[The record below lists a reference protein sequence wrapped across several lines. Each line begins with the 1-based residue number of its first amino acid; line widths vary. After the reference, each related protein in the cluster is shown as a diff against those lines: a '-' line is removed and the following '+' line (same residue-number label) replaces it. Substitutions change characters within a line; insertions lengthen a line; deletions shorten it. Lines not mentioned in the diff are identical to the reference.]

1 YPAICTYT
9 YIHTYSYIYT
19 YIIYSYI
26 YSYLIYIYI
35 YIYISYSYCYS
46 YSYSYI
52 TYICIYI
59 YSIHILST
67 PHDSELDQ
75 PSGHGQNLKRSPGE
89 SSVEGS
95 GGPDISDLLPA
106 AVQLA
111 GSVPPSPPGPASIS
125 NEGISSYGAED
136 LSQPNSSMGSPEVTG
151 LRSATLQE
159 RGGQTGSGFS
169 TRAAEV
175 RERRLPISTPFADC
189 AKDEAT
195 ADLTSSS
202 DKLPTPE
209 CTEAVPSVSPADDA
223 EEGIAHARSVDR
235 GPKGDNIAATSVQTG
250 ADDPRHPSL
259 EPSPPA
265 AITEMRGDPQT
276 GLSELGRLWQ
286 GDQLGGM
293 REPHVSTFP
302 PGKEARDYSPTQEEV
317 QEPGV
322 LEVGQPRAVEQ
333 QGRQDTDGAEGLLM
347 KKETLILNY
356 PARGGSDR
364 EKFGAIVNAQ
374 DFIETSEVCHLQ
386 MGAATPPEGDKANP
400 ALSGSEGGQS
410 EACTSMPE
418 LPSNPPH
425 LFRVAKPEEPSRE
438 YVPGSDSQHPMRSE
452 AVKTASEKAE
462 PIFQREL
469 QTEDELVS
477 AEHFSVPLSA
487 KQKAEQK
494 SAVTTERPKDEAS
507 SNEIIK
513 ADDVSRE
520 SSTLSETESI
530 INPTKENSPADERS
544 LLEEYALSTS
554 LSRSTEPNQRE
565 TKAGATEGKTEIL
578 TEEAQGTETREL
590 PKGSAGAERQL
601 LNPASGHHQNAENTH
616 PGHSPKETG
625 LCGKPSASDPGE
637 AAGGPPL
644 DVDGSFN
651 WPKEN
656 SHSLVYEPEQQMG
669 KEKTA
674 ATAELENKLVA
685 SPQFPR
691 EGCPLPPDRSGTA
704 LEDNTSGQPG
714 CNETEEVCLA
724 GAHSSPPVHPEDNN
738 NKQSKQD
745 EPCEKALATETALD
759 SQSTESQGKPES
771 YRKSEESGKM
781 SKSKPELQ
789 GFSEVAGTVDGMAL
803 QPEGVSETQEQIS
816 HLSEGPHSNPEQGPA
831 AAAAQSSTVGGR
843 EREAVPQEKHQT
855 AVKSV
860 AEDKGLALS
869 SKCKSDV
876 LMPALLESAA
886 AESHQ
891 TMQVACSEACQAAVR
906 ASAPSPRRVHL
917 EEGGDGPVHENNCPS
932 KSDPSSSSETLA
944 CSIRELQESADVPTA
959 PPRAEQAE
967 ESASIAGDSGW
978 ISDTGLEQEKQQS
991 SLASVTGADDQEHKE
1006 RAVKPER
1013 PLDLTP
1019 PSNTPEM
1026 PLDTSD
1032 TLHADSPTLG
1042 AVAGQRSS
1050 DTATEQDRGAGGAA
1064 VPEDTC
1070 SSKHGQSAAGETL
1083 LNVQDCNEQS
1093 RADLKADGNCHSK
1106 QNSNKPEQDAD
1117 ALISASQRE
1126 AACHSDTFSTESD
1139 TNEEPGSACRI
1150 KDNTGGS
1157 RAAAALNSLPATQNS
1172 ASATNISQA
1181 LPSDTEIAHTSDNS
1195 EENGPQVSH
1204 PETQGEMPLMTK
1216 DLEEIDDLAADGE
1229 IIHKAGNM
1237 EISCE
1242 GGASVTETS
1251 SMKRDKSPGAQGS
1264 ASPLQAHREVTPTN
1278 KSYKSSCVQE
1288 TPEEPGYGQEN
1299 VTAPSTRTSALSHP
1313 SQQPGTHANAGTGG
1327 QPLDNELD
1335 GVSCQNAGEGDANL
1349 QTAAGPQV
1357 SVHVGPSRGVSAGET
1372 ANSDNSSVR
1381 VSEEEVPDQS
1391 FQHDGDR
1398 GLALPETLNVGQ
1410 SPENLSQFNSEQ
1422 LKKETSA
1429 IKPKESKS
1437 EANFKEQPS
1446 DSSAEPLLALP
1457 AREGELL
1464 SLSSVGKQEG
1474 CNEETA
1480 TSICIDD
1487 KRGKIL
1493 EKPENSE
1500 QMGELSAEDNNTTRA
1515 GTSAPE
1521 QSSENSGREH
1531 EALTGSSLDIGSRLP
1546 NFREH
1551 ISQIFKKTVRS
1562 TLSAELPQLL
1572 SENHAGSK
1580 QSPVAEDAAE
1590 PCGAEDCSE
1599 SNRAGKGAP
1608 QGTSEAEGQ
1617 KVSLTTETSRKA
1629 AKGKPLQQENTV
1641 AELPAAS
1648 LRDAAKDRQPGSCC
1662 PAEPRS
1668 DGATPAE
1675 RAPEN
1680 WQKPGKTSEHPE
1692 GGEMERKAGECAGGV
1707 GHEPL
1712 ISLERK
1718 KRGPASFDG
1727 AAAENCPVR
1736 SDSKQPPAVAVISTG
1751 DVRKSGLGDAATAE
1765 GNNLITECNAEPV
1778 SPEEDVSLPPKQ
1790 CRDPKPHEQ
1799 DNSDPDIAQ
1808 SVSAMAASTL
1818 VPGGSYNC
1826 EKLPDNFDV
1835 SPGEN
1840 QETQIGS
1847 NFMHDIK
1854 FQDDTQM
1861 IQDDPVGRKCLETLE
1876 DSQDAQPEKKV
1887 TVQGLVDYLKTGVS
1901 QDDYSQ
1907 TDSKLESSDMSKG
1920 DVKAN
1925 SDTVLGTAT
1934 TGNGRTGDIPEPGA
1948 ARMLVTGGGDLALN
1962 TSTKE
1967 QETDVSNYPSPAVP
1981 AMEQGER
1988 SACTD
1993 LTVAEHQPSEMNSE
2007 QGRSLQD
2014 AEGKLSPPA
2023 LPAP

>member
-1 YPAICTYT
+1 MKQIN
-9 YIHTYSYIYT
+9 
-19 YIIYSYI
+19 
-26 YSYLIYIYI
+26 
-35 YIYISYSYCYS
+35 IS
-46 YSYSYI
+46 
-52 TYICIYI
+52 
-59 YSIHILST
+59 
-67 PHDSELDQ
+67 
-75 PSGHGQNLKRSPGE
+75 
-89 SSVEGS
+89 V
-95 GGPDISDLLPA
+95 
-106 AVQLA
+106 V
-111 GSVPPSPPGPASIS
+111 GSVSR
-125 NEGISSYGAED
+125 EGISSYGAED
-136 LSQPNSSMGSPEVTG
+136 LSQPNSSTRSPEVTG
-151 LRSATLQE
+151 LSTTLQE
-159 RGGQTGSGFS
+159 RGGQTGSSFS
-169 TRAAEV
+169 TRAAEA

-189 AKDEAT
+189 AEDDAT

-209 CTEAVPSVSPADDA
+209 RTQAVPSASPADDE
-223 EEGIAHARSVDR
+223 EEGIAHTRSVDR

-250 ADDPRHPSL
+250 AGDPRHPSL

-265 AITEMRGDPQT
+265 AITEMQGDPQT

-302 PGKEARDYSPTQEEV
+302 PGKEAGDYSPAQEEV

-356 PARGGSDR
+356 PARGGSDS

-374 DFIETSEVCHLQ
+374 GFTESSEVCHLQ

-400 ALSGSEGGQS
+400 ALSGSKGGQS
-410 EACTSMPE
+410 EAGTIMPE

-438 YVPGSDSQHPMRSE
+438 YVPGSDSQDPMRSE

-477 AEHFSVPLSA
+477 AEHLSVPLSA

-494 SAVTTERPKDEAS
+494 SAVTTESPKDEAS

-520 SSTLSETESI
+520 SSTLSETESV
-530 INPTKENSPADERS
+530 INPTKENSPADKRS
-544 LLEEYALSTS
+544 LLEEYALRTS
-554 LSRSTEPNQRE
+554 LSRSAEPNQRE
-565 TKAGATEGKTEIL
+565 TEEGVTERRTEIL

-590 PKGSAGAERQL
+590 PKGSAGPERQL
-601 LNPASGHHQNAENTH
+601 LNSASSHHRDAENTH
-616 PGHSPKETG
+616 PGRNPEESALYGRP
-625 LCGKPSASDPGE
+625 PASDPGE
-637 AAGGPPL
+637 AAGAPPL
-644 DVDGSFN
+644 NADGNFN

-674 ATAELENKLVA
+674 ATAELENELVA
-685 SPQFPR
+685 LPPFPR
-691 EGCPLPPDRSGTA
+691 EGRPLPPDCSGTA

-714 CNETEEVCLA
+714 CNSTEEVGLV
-724 GAHSSPPVHPEDNN
+724 GEHSSPLVHPEDNN

-745 EPCEKALATETALD
+745 EPCEKALATETVLD
-759 SQSTESQGKPES
+759 SHRTESQGKPES
-771 YRKSEESGKM
+771 YRKSEESAKP
-781 SKSKPELQ
+781 SKSQPELQ
-789 GFSEVAGTVDGMAL
+789 GFSELAGTADGMAL
-803 QPEGVSETQEQIS
+803 QPEGVSDAREQIG
-816 HLSEGPHSNPEQGPA
+816 HLSEGPRSDPEQGPA
-831 AAAAQSSTVGGR
+831 LAAAQSSAVGGR

-860 AEDKGLALS
+860 AEDQGLALS
-869 SKCKSDV
+869 SKCTSDV
-876 LMPALLESAA
+876 LMPALLERAA
-886 AESHQ
+886 AECHQ

-906 ASAPSPRRVHL
+906 ASAPAPQRVHL
-917 EEGGDGPVHENNCPS
+917 EEGGDGLVHENNCPS
-932 KSDPSSSSETLA
+932 KSDPSSSLETLERGV
-944 CSIRELQESADVPTA
+944 RELQESADVPTA

-967 ESASIAGDSGW
+967 ESASAAGDSGC
-978 ISDTGLEQEKQQS
+978 ISDTGLEQEKQRS

-1026 PLDTSD
+1026 PLNASD
-1032 TLHADSPTLG
+1032 ILHADSPAPG
-1042 AVAGQRSS
+1042 AVAGQRGSG
-1050 DTATEQDRGAGGAA
+1050 TATDQDEGAGGAV
-1064 VPEDTC
+1064 VPKDTC
-1070 SSKHGQSAAGETL
+1070 SGKHGHSAAGVTL
-1083 LNVQDCNEQS
+1083 LNARDCSEQN

-1117 ALISASQRE
+1117 ALISASQLE

-1139 TNEEPGSACRI
+1139 TNEEPGRACRI
-1150 KDNTGGS
+1150 KDNTTES
-1157 RAAAALNSLPATQNS
+1157 CAAAALNSLPATQNS

-1195 EENGPQVSH
+1195 EENGPQVSY
-1204 PETQGEMPLMTK
+1204 PETQGKMPLMAK
-1216 DLEEIDDLAADGE
+1216 DSEEIEGLAADGE
-1229 IIHKAGNM
+1229 ITHKAGNT

-1264 ASPLQAHREVTPTN
+1264 PSPLQAHGEVSPTN
-1278 KSYKSSCVQE
+1278 KSYKPSCIQE
-1288 TPEEPGYGQEN
+1288 TPEEPGYGQEDF
-1299 VTAPSTRTSALSHP
+1299 TAPSTQTSALSHP
-1313 SQQPGTHANAGTGG
+1313 SQQPGTQANAGTGG
-1327 QPLDNELD
+1327 QSLHNELD
-1335 GVSCQNAGEGDANL
+1335 GVSCHNAREGDANL
-1349 QTAAGPQV
+1349 QTAAGPLV
-1357 SVHVGPSRGVSAGET
+1357 SAHVGPSPRVSAGET
-1372 ANSDNSSVR
+1372 ASSDDSSVH

-1391 FQHDGDR
+1391 FQGDGDR

-1410 SPENLSQFNSEQ
+1410 SPGNLPHFNSEQ

-1429 IKPKESKS
+1429 IKSKESKS
-1437 EANFKEQPS
+1437 EANFKEQAS

-1457 AREGELL
+1457 AREGELP

-1480 TSICIDD
+1480 TGICIDD
-1487 KRGKIL
+1487 KCGKIL
-1493 EKPENSE
+1493 EKPGNSE
-1500 QMGELSAEDNNTTRA
+1500 QMGELSAENNTTTKA

-1608 QGTSEAEGQ
+1608 QGASEAEGQ
-1617 KVSLTTETSRKA
+1617 NVSLTTKTSCKA

-1648 LRDAAKDRQPGSCC
+1648 LWDTAKDRQPGSCC
-1662 PAEPRS
+1662 PAVPRS
-1668 DGATPAE
+1668 DGAAPAE

-1680 WQKPGKTSEHPE
+1680 WQKPSNTSEHPE
-1692 GGEMERKAGECAGGV
+1692 GGETEKKAGECAGGV
-1707 GHEPL
+1707 GPEPL
-1712 ISLERK
+1712 TSLERE
-1718 KRGPASFDG
+1718 KRGPASFEG
-1727 AAAENCPVR
+1727 AAAENCPAR
-1736 SDSKQPPAVAVISTG
+1736 SDSKRPPAVAVISTG
-1751 DVRKSGLGDAATAE
+1751 DVRKSGSGDAATAE
-1765 GNNLITECNAEPV
+1765 GNNLNTECNAELV
-1778 SPEEDVSLPPKQ
+1778 SPEEDVSLPPEQ
-1790 CRDPKPHEQ
+1790 CRDPKPHGQESSEY
-1799 DNSDPDIAQ
+1799 SDPDIAQ

-1818 VPGGSYNC
+1818 VPAGSYNC

-1835 SPGEN
+1835 SPGED
-1840 QETQIGS
+1840 QETQTGS

-1854 FQDDTQM
+1854 SQDDTQV

-1876 DSQDAQPEKKV
+1876 DSPDAQPEKKV
-1887 TVQGLVDYLKTGVS
+1887 TVQGLVDYLKTGAS
-1901 QDDYSQ
+1901 PDDYSQ
-1907 TDSKLESSDMSKG
+1907 TDSKLESSDTSEG
-1920 DVKAN
+1920 DVKAS

-1934 TGNGRTGDIPEPGA
+1934 AGNGRTGDIPEPGA

-1962 TSTKE
+1962 TSTEE
-1967 QETDVSNYPSPAVP
+1967 QETDLSENLSPAVP
-1981 AMEQGER
+1981 VMEQGES

-2007 QGRSLQD
+2007 EGSSLQD

-2023 LPAP
+2023 LPAPEEPAPTAHQDTPAAGSPAERYLGSVS